1 MRWLEGITN
10 RDMSLSKLQDLVTDR
25 GAWHAAAHGVAKS
38 STWLSNWTE
47 LMSIESMMPS
57 NYLILCH
64 PLLLLPSVFPSIR
77 VFSSEL
83 ALHIRSPKLWSF
95 SFSNSSSNM
104 NIHSWFSLELTDLI
118 SLLSKGLSRVF
129 SSSKVSILQ
138 LSAFF
143 MVQLSHLYMSTGKII
158 AIYGPLSA
166 NWCLCFLIHCLGL
179 S

>member
-1 MRWLEGITN
+1 MTVVQLLSHVQHFVTPMDYSMQGPLSFTISQSWL
-10 RDMSLSKLQDLVTDR
+10 RFMSMM
-25 GAWHAAAHGVAKS
+25 
-38 STWLSNWTE
+38 LSNH
-47 LMSIESMMPS
+47 
-57 NYLILCH
+57 LILCH
-64 PLLLLPSVFPSIR
+64 LLLLLPSILPRIR
-77 VFSSEL
+77 GFSNEL

-166 NWCLCFLIHCLGL
+166 N
-179 S
+179 